1 MTEVR
6 ERYQNPTVGNT
17 VALRL
22 FVYNQNNFSDVDS
35 IEKIEI
41 YKIPDDSSIND
52 ISKGTLIETI
62 TTINQDSTGKYYYD
76 LTTTYPLYTIGK
88 YIDVWYINFATE
100 EDGVSKVINTFNL
113 YPDLWYTTP
122 IPVVY
127 DFSFAF
133 RPNRFRKG
141 SKQYIICQIT
151 PNVPRGTDLERYY
164 ENLIISSDVKISIVQ
179 KCGECLPEEEDLRTI
194 VDEAPTDYRERNYAY
209 YMLDTTNFELG
220 IYDVW
225 FTMNL
230 GENTFVSDRMTLQ
243 IYK

>member
-1 MTEVR
+1 MSTTR

-17 VALRL
+17 VTLRL
-22 FVYNQNNFSDVDS
+22 FVYNQNNFSNVNS

-41 YKIPDDSSIND
+41 YRVNDNSSIND
-52 ISKGTLIETI
+52 PNARTLVTTVTQIS
-62 TTINQDSTGKYYYD
+62 QDSTGKYYID
-76 LTTTYPLYTIGK
+76 LPTDFPTYTTGVYVDIWK
-88 YIDVWYINFATE
+88 INFRDDEGTSE
-100 EDGVSKVINTFNL
+100 IVNTFNL
-113 YPDLWYTTP
+113 YPDVWYTTP

-151 PNVPRGTDLERYY
+151 PNVPKGTDLQRYY

-179 KCGECLPEEEDLRTI
+179 KCGDCLPEEEDLRTI
-194 VDEAPTDYRERNYAY
+194 VSEASTDYREKNYAY
-209 YMLDTTNFELG
+209 YLLDTTDIEAG

-225 FTMNL
+225 FTL
-230 GENTFVSDRMTLQ
+230 LIGENTFVSDRMNLQ